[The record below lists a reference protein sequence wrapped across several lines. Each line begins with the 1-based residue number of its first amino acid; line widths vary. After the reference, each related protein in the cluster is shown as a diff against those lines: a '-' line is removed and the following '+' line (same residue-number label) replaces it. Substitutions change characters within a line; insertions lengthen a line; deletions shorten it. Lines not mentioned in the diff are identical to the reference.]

1 MATAEDIGAHV
12 FDEGHWYHETLEEGL
27 AISYRVRARAA
38 RSIVVVTAAASERR
52 TTDALSESSSPSID
66 PPPLAVAVLARF
78 APASTPPREPNLAR
92 RSSAPE
98 RSLALSLSRA
108 RVLVAV
114 APLALTH
121 PPSLITPPP
130 TSAASIAQVDEV
142 LHRGQ
147 SAFQTVEVVKTKP
160 FGRLLITDGLMQSS
174 EDDEYVY
181 HQCLVHPALA
191 AHPAPKKVFI
201 AGGGEVRPS
210 RVCFLAFSGVSS
222 LSRSSI
228 VTNAN
233 ARVCDVIVT
242 VRILLTR
249 RARRFARS

>member
-38 RSIVVVTAAASERR
+38 RSIVVVAAAASERR
-52 TTDALSESSSPSID
+52 TTDALSESSSPSIHPH

-108 RVLVAV
+108 RPRRRRA
-114 APLALTH
+114 ARADAF
-121 PPSLITPPP
+121 ITPPP
-130 TSAASIAQVDEV
+130 TFAASIAQVDEV

-222 LSRSSI
+222 LYRSSI

>member
-1 MATAEDIGAHV
+1 M
-12 FDEGHWYHETLEEGL
+12 
-27 AISYRVRARAA
+27 
-38 RSIVVVTAAASERR
+38 
-52 TTDALSESSSPSID
+52 
-66 PPPLAVAVLARF
+66 
-78 APASTPPREPNLAR
+78 
-92 RSSAPE
+92 
-98 RSLALSLSRA
+98 
-108 RVLVAV
+108 
-114 APLALTH
+114 
-121 PPSLITPPP
+121 
-130 TSAASIAQVDEV
+130 DEV

-233 ARVCDVIVT
+233 ARVCDVMLT